1 MTRKQAT
8 VSAKVPKEL
17 KEELEKRGAKL
28 SDAIRK
34 GLEMEL
40 KELKVQELESML
52 HEVDLSKISEER
64 IVRDVRETRE
74 EH

>member
-40 KELKVQELESML
+40 KELKVRELESML

>member
-1 MTRKQAT
+1 M
-8 VSAKVPKEL
+8 SAKVPKEL
-17 KEELEKRGAKL
+17 KDELEKRGAKL

-40 KELKVQELESML
+40 TELKVRELETML
-52 HEVDLSKISEER
+52 HEVDLSKVTEEL

-74 EH
+74 ER

>member
-40 KELKVQELESML
+40 IELKVQELESML
-52 HEVDLSKISEER
+52 HEVDLSKISQER

-74 EH
+74 ER

>member
-1 MTRKQAT
+1 M
-8 VSAKVPKEL
+8 SAKVPKEL
-17 KEELEKRGAKL
+17 KDALEKRGAKL

-40 KELKVQELESML
+40 TELKVRELETTL
-52 HEVDLSKISEER
+52 QEVDFSKVTEEQ

-74 EH
+74 ER

>member
-1 MTRKQAT
+1 M
-8 VSAKVPKEL
+8 SAKVPKEL
-17 KEELEKRGAKL
+17 KDELERRGAKL

-40 KELKVQELESML
+40 TELKVRELEVTL
-52 HEVDLSKISEER
+52 HEIDFSKVSEEL

-74 EH
+74 ER

>member
-1 MTRKQAT
+1 M
-8 VSAKVPKEL
+8 SAKVPREL
-17 KEELEKRGAKL
+17 KDELERRGAKL

-40 KELKVQELESML
+40 TELKVRELEVTL
-52 HEVDLSKISEER
+52 HEIDFSKVSEEL

-74 EH
+74 ER

>member
-8 VSAKVPKEL
+8 VSAKVPREL

-40 KELKVQELESML
+40 RRLKIGELEAVL
-52 HEVDLSKISEER
+52 REVDLSKVSEER

-74 EH
+74 EG

>member
-1 MTRKQAT
+1 M
-8 VSAKVPKEL
+8 
-17 KEELEKRGAKL
+17 

-40 KELKVQELESML
+40 RELKIRELESKL
-52 HEVDLSKISEER
+52 RSVDLSKVSEER

-74 EH
+74 ER

>member
-1 MTRKQAT
+1 MARKQTT
-8 VSAKVPKEL
+8 VSAKVPQEL
-17 KEELEKRGAKL
+17 KEELERRGAKL

-40 KELKVQELESML
+40 RELKIRELESKL
-52 HEVDLSKISEER
+52 RSVDLSKVSEER

-74 EH
+74 ER

>member
-1 MTRKQAT
+1 MPRKQAT
-8 VSAKVPKEL
+8 VSAKVPREL
-17 KEELEKRGAKL
+17 KDELERRGAKL

-40 KELKVQELESML
+40 TELKVRELEATL
-52 HEVDLSKISEER
+52 REIDFSKVSEEL

-74 EH
+74 ER